1 MISIF
6 LRVISA
12 EHMIFSKHLDFF
24 LTRERTAKHELD
36 AFLSSCL

>member
-12 EHMIFSKHLDFF
+12 EHMIFF
-24 LTRERTAKHELD
+24 LNIWI
-36 AFLSSCL
+36 FSSLENVQQNMS